1 MTTAIHHDVL
11 MFARFYAERG
21 WRVIPIAPGQKFPAG
36 FGQWQNQ
43 ATTDL
48 DVIDAWW
55 GTSYPAHGVGV
66 ATGAESGIFV
76 VDIDKAAGRAVL
88 AQWVDQHGPLPETVE
103 AVTGSGDGTHL
114 VFRHPGER
122 VRTRRGTPGD
132 TRGIPV
138 GIDVRGDGGQFV
150 AAPTIHPSGGRYRW
164 VQGRAPWEHEVADAP
179 AWLLDIVC
187 DRPEPEP
194 PAPTPAPST
203 GIPLSSHGVA
213 AQPVS
218 LPDDETPA
226 QFYNRTHRFED
237 VLRRYGWVEMHR
249 MGDEVHWKRPGKT
262 DDGKSAVLH
271 DDGNPILVVFS
282 TSAPAELMQRQFE
295 TGRGDGWRFDPFEFY
310 AAMEHRGDKS
320 AAARTIRETMMP
332 ARPEGATNRGV
343 PLHLPAEVQPSLH
356 PDEAIEFVDWVA
368 LFADEGGDE
377 DVLAE
382 GFAHAGRW
390 TAITAAAKQGKST
403 LALALAL
410 ALSTGRE
417 PFSDEPTQPLDVLY
431 VDREMTRYDIRDR
444 LEALGV
450 DPTTLGRFHYTETIS
465 GLDTPVGAAT
475 LLAEVT
481 ARQAR
486 VVIIDGV
493 NGAVAGAENE
503 DGPWRALF
511 EGCISPLKRQR
522 VAVITVDNTGK
533 DPAKGPRGHSTK
545 VDKPDVVLN
554 LTRTDDGMNA
564 TATHRRTARFPQ
576 STALVTSHT
585 DEDGGPL
592 DFRRRGGGGWP
603 EGTARLA
610 AELDALGLPVDA
622 SKRTARTAM
631 KAAGVK
637 CRDTSLVAALKYRKV
652 RHERSLGVAPATA
665 ESAKSGSQKPGT
677 TPVPG
682 SGNHSDRF
690 GF

>member
-48 DVIDAWW
+48 AVIDAWW

-88 AQWVDQHGPLPETVE
+88 AQWVEQHGPLPETVE
-103 AVTGSGDGTHL
+103 AITGSGDGTHL

-150 AAPTIHPSGGRYRW
+150 AAPTIHPSGGRYQW
-164 VQGRAPWEHEVADAP
+164 VQGRAPWEHEIADAP

-187 DRPEPEP
+187 DRGEP
-194 PAPTPAPST
+194 PAPPAPPALAPST
-203 GIPLSSHGVA
+203 GIRLSSSG
-213 AQPVS
+213 VS
-218 LPDDETPA
+218 LPAVTDDKTPA
-226 QFYNRTHRFED
+226 QFYNRTQRFED
-237 VLRRYGWVEMHR
+237 VLRRYGWIEMHR
-249 MGDEVHWKRPGKT
+249 TGNEVHWKRPGKT
-262 DDGKSAVLH
+262 DEGHSAILH
-271 DDGNPILVVFS
+271 DDATPILVVFS

-320 AAARTIRETMMP
+320 TAARVVRETMMP
-332 ARPEGATNRGV
+332 QRPRTPMAATTPWSN
-343 PLHLPAEVQPSLH
+343 PAVETQDSVEVDDLF
-356 PDEAIEFVDWVA
+356 IDWLA
-368 LFADEGGDE
+368 AFNSDDADE

-403 LALALAL
+403 LALALAVAL
-410 ALSTGRE
+410 ATGRE
-417 PFSDEPTQPLDVLY
+417 PFTDERVEPVDVVY
-431 VDREMTRYDIRDR
+431 VDREMTHRDVRDR
-444 LEALGV
+444 LEAMGME
-450 DPTTLGRFHYTETIS
+450 PAMLGRFHYTETITD
-465 GLDTPVGAAT
+465 LDTERGVAQLHQA
-475 LLAEVT
+475 V
-481 ARQAR
+481 ARFDAR

-493 NGAVAGAENE
+493 NGAVTGAENE
-503 DGPWRALF
+503 DGPWRTLF
-511 EGCISPLKRQR
+511 ARCIVPLKQAN
-522 VAVITVDNTGK
+522 VAIITVDNTGK
-533 DPAKGPRGHSTK
+533 DPTKGPRGHSTK
-545 VDKPDVVLN
+545 VDKPDAVLN
-554 LTRTDDGMNA
+554 LTRTDSGIRA

-576 STALVTSHT
+576 EMVLTTSAH
-585 DEDGGPL
+585 DDDGGPL
-592 DFRRRGGGGWP
+592 DFRRHGAGWP
-603 EGTARLA
+603 EGTAKLA
-610 AELDALGLPVDA
+610 AQLDDLGVPVDA
-622 SKRTARTAM
+622 SKRTARTALKRADV
-631 KAAGVK
+631 KAGD
-637 CRDTSLVAALKYRKV
+637 RPILAALKFRKV
-652 RHERSLGVAPATA
+652 RLTQSLGVQPATTESA
-665 ESAKSGSQKPGT
+665 ESGARISAP
-677 TPVPG
+677 PLVPG
-682 SGNHSDRF
+682 APHHTDRF